1 VLSVSDLAAILNS
14 SGLRVTPQRLVLLG
28 LLLRE
33 GGHFTVDDLYQ
44 RARPTLPGLSP
55 TSLYKSLH
63 SLQRVGLVREV
74 HVGAGPV
81 RYDAGVKA
89 RHHHQVCRLCGRVE
103 DVPCASE
110 ESVACVVQ
118 HEVGDFQVEQVEL
131 TYRGICRECQV
142 SARLGS
148 GAGERKAPC

>member
-1 VLSVSDLAAILNS
+1 
-14 SGLRVTPQRLVLLG
+14 VLLD

-44 RARPTLPGLSP
+44 RARPTLPALSP

-63 SLQRVGLVREV
+63 SLQQVGLVREV
-74 HVGAGPV
+74 QVGAGPI
-81 RYDAGVKA
+81 RYDAGLKS

-110 ESVACVVQ
+110 GPTACVIQ
-118 HEVGDFQVEQVEL
+118 HEIGAFQVEQIEL
-131 TYRGICRECQV
+131 TYRGICSECQV
-142 SARLGS
+142 GARPEP